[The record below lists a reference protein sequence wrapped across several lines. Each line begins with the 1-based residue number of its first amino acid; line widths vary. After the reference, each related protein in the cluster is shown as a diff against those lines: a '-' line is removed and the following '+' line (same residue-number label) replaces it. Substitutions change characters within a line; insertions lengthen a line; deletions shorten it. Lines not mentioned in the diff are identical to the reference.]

1 MSTRGPVLP
10 RWFRFDGREPEAHF
24 SGRGLE
30 SLCVRSFVAEAGQ
43 SAIDAF
49 DLAQPA
55 LGRGPAFAIFEI
67 GFELV
72 EAGQHCRVDVELAT
86 AQAGVLMLATGAVWP
101 RAGAEFDFAYV
112 EVFFELSPFG
122 FWGGLYSS

>member
-1 MSTRGPVLP
+1 M
-10 RWFRFDGREPEAHF
+10 
-24 SGRGLE
+24 E
-30 SLCVRSFVAEAGQ
+30 SLCVRSFVAEARQ

-49 DLAQPA
+49 DFAQPA
-55 LGRGPAFAIFEI
+55 LRGGPAFAIFEI

-72 EAGQHCRVDVELAT
+72 EAGQHGRVDVELAT

-101 RAGAEFDFAYV
+101 CTGAEFDFAFV

-122 FWGGLYSS
+122 FSGGPVFLLGADG